1 MSFDRFQGESAC
13 LLTSSLD
20 DEARSIQI
28 NKLWEEDW
36 GLYQGMYSST
46 HSNAYKYVHGQSGL
60 SSDDVANV
68 LKSELAFK
76 ETRDQLPLQQN
87 ITDPQTQ
94 PTWSFT
100 VWPRNV
106 TWGEKR
112 YFPPVE
118 ECLNSTIVVR
128 NTTYNI
134 NTSITLDSNTN
145 LQGSAN
151 SATRFVWGDQN
162 ITAYGEGL
170 ADLGICLP
178 SKEYVWGFSSLMLF
192 TFCMLTIAVLLLLI
206 ILHYDAY
213 FNSMADQ
220 YKLQISPYRDVL
232 DLAEELR
239 SHYGEAEVESM
250 PARDLDK
257 AMQRDPVT
265 TGLETATLHK
275 TRAARWRQSSGKP
288 RMPKWKRSR
297 RGPEAVKSSR
307 SDAEMSLMSIGL
319 DAHGPDFEM
328 GKLPAKAVAKQ
339 SDSAD

>member
-1 MSFDRFQGESAC
+1 
-13 LLTSSLD
+13 
-20 DEARSIQI
+20 
-28 NKLWEEDW
+28 
-36 GLYQGMYSST
+36 MYSSAQL
-46 HSNAYKYVHGQSGL
+46 NAYRYVHGYSGL
-60 SSDDVANV
+60 SSKDVARV
-68 LKSELAFK
+68 LRAELAFN

-94 PTWSFT
+94 PMWSFI
-100 VWPRNV
+100 VWPRNI
-106 TWGEKR
+106 TWGEKT

-128 NTTYNI
+128 NTTYDI
-134 NTSITLDSNTN
+134 NTTITLNSNTN
-145 LQGSAN
+145 LQGGAN

-162 ITAYGEGL
+162 MTAFGKDL

-192 TFCMLTIAVLLLLI
+192 TFCMLTITVLLLLI

-213 FNSMADQ
+213 FNSMADR

-239 SHYGEAEVESM
+239 THYGEAEVASM

-265 TGLETATLHK
+265 TGLETAALHK
-275 TRAARWRQSSGKP
+275 TRAARWRQSSGKS
-288 RMPKWKRSR
+288 RMPTWKRFR
-297 RGPEAVKSSR
+297 RTPEKAESSR

-319 DAHGPDFEM
+319 DAHGPAFEM
-328 GKLPAKAVAKQ
+328 EKLPAKAVTKQ